1 MKSSYVSELEPNRVI
16 TSSFLVH
23 AKEIRQKKSGEPYL
37 SLMLGD
43 RTGEVD
49 AKMWDNVSD
58 VLDSFERDDFVKVKG
73 LLQVFHNR
81 PQLTIHKMRRM
92 DDSEVDYADYF
103 PSSRRDPQQM
113 WAMPNMGAA
122 TPAVNLADPNL
133 RLTPAQPVPPPP
145 AAFPEKTE
153 AMETAH
159 RSNWLKWTR

>member
-58 VLDSFERDDFVKVKG
+58 VLDSFERDDFVASWP
-73 LLQVFHNR
+73 R
-81 PQLTIHKMRRM
+81 
-92 DDSEVDYADYF
+92 
-103 PSSRRDPQQM
+103 
-113 WAMPNMGAA
+113 
-122 TPAVNLADPNL
+122 
-133 RLTPAQPVPPPP
+133 
-145 AAFPEKTE
+145 
-153 AMETAH
+153 
-159 RSNWLKWTR
+159 